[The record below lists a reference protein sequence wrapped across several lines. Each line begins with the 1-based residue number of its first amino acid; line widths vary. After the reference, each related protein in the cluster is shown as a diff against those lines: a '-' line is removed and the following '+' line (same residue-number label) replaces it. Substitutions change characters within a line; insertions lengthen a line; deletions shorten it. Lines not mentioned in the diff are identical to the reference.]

1 MMVLLLVYHIISFVH
16 FLVVFFMKKDFKAVN
31 INIRND
37 LKRAT
42 NKEVDRIY
50 KELKSLLS
58 NFDRDSFFKNSIDY
72 FRRFFCDKRHACLLF
87 LNDLFDS
94 KDKLTNN
101 EKELLLQKLNIICD
115 IHRSLGEDILRFLG
129 FM

>member
-1 MMVLLLVYHIISFVH
+1 MN
-16 FLVVFFMKKDFKAVN
+16 KDFKAVD

-42 NKEVDRIY
+42 NKEIDKIY
-50 KELKSLLS
+50 KELKALLS
-58 NFDRDSFFKNSIDY
+58 IFDRDSFFKNSFDY
-72 FRRFFCDKRHACLLF
+72 FRRIFCDKRRACLLF

-94 KDKLTNN
+94 KDKLTNEERN
-101 EKELLLQKLNIICD
+101 MLLQKLNIICD